1 MLPETKGG
9 MHRLHAAWLRDND
22 AMVFPLPQ
30 KSQSP
35 WLIGTTSAAPTHP
48 ALDGDLTVDVA
59 VIGAGITGLSSAL
72 ALQREGLRVAVVE
85 RDHVGAGT
93 TGHTTAK
100 LSSLQGLKYTR
111 LASRRGN
118 ETARA
123 YATLNE
129 QAIREIH
136 RLVEGFG
143 IDCDYRVQ
151 SNYTYAESPDEL
163 KRIESE
169 VDAAGEAGLPVEY
182 VDDVPLPFEVA
193 GAVRLDGQAEF
204 HPVRFLSGLSKAFIR
219 AGGRI
224 FERTQAVK
232 LHDGEPCR
240 VDTDRG
246 RITADKAIVA
256 TQFPFPDRALF
267 FARIH
272 PERSYA
278 LGARIEGA
286 PPPGMFINA
295 GSPVRSIRSHPF
307 GPEEL
312 LLIGGEGHK
321 VGQGGST
328 AARYERLR
336 DFAVENFAVRSID
349 YRWSTQDNLSVD
361 EAPYVGRLTPRSRAL
376 FVATGFGKWGLAMG
390 VASAAI
396 LTDGVLERESPLG
409 SLLDPNRIPS
419 RRSAIEMAV
428 ENTNVAFHFI
438 GDRLTKRAPL
448 EADNLAPGRGKVVA
462 NGRRQLAISKG
473 RDGTV
478 QVVSARC
485 THLGCIVEWNDAE
498 RSWDCPCHGSR
509 FGPGGEVLNGPAV
522 RPLDPQPIE

>member
-1 MLPETKGG
+1 MGRVTRRP
-9 MHRLHAAWLRDND
+9 ASA
-22 AMVFPLPQ
+22 PLPPE
-30 KSQSP
+30 SQSP
-35 WLIGTTSAAPTHP
+35 WLLGTPAEPEHH

-72 ALQREGLRVAVVE
+72 SLQREGLTVAVLE
-85 RDHVGAGT
+85 RDHVGAGA

-100 LSSLQGLKYTR
+100 LSSLQGTKYRR
-111 LASRRGN
+111 LASRRGKD
-118 ETARA
+118 TARA

-129 QAIREIH
+129 QAIGEIR
-136 RLVEGFG
+136 RLVEELE
-143 IDCDYRVQ
+143 IDCDHRVQ
-151 SNYTYAESPDEL
+151 PNYTYAESTDEL
-163 KRIESE
+163 QRIESE
-169 VDAAGEAGLPVEY
+169 VDAATAAGLPVEY
-182 VDDVPLPFEVA
+182 VDDAPLPFEVA

-204 HPVRFLSGLSKAFIR
+204 HPVKFLRGLAAAFVR
-219 AGGRI
+219 AGGTI
-224 FERTQAVK
+224 FEGTQAVK
-232 LHDGEPCR
+232 LHGGEPCR
-240 VDTDRG
+240 VQSDRG

-256 TQFPFPDRALF
+256 TQFPYADPALF
-267 FARIH
+267 FARMH

-278 LGARIEGA
+278 LAARIDGD

-295 GSPVRSIRSHPF
+295 GGPVRSIRAHPF
-307 GPEEL
+307 GSDEL

-328 AARYERLR
+328 TARYERLR
-336 DFAVENFAVRSID
+336 DFAAENFAVRSFEH
-349 YRWSTQDNLSVD
+349 RWSTQDNLTVD
-361 EAPYVGRLTPRSRAL
+361 EAPYVGRLTPRSRGL

-396 LTDGVLERESPLG
+396 LTDAVLERENALG
-409 SLLDPNRIPS
+409 SLFDPNRIPS
-419 RRSAIEMAV
+419 RRSAIEMAR
-428 ENTNVAFHFI
+428 ENTNAAFHLV

-448 EADNLAPGRGKVVA
+448 ATGDLEPGQGKVVGS
-462 NGRRQLAISKG
+462 GRRQLAVSKDD
-473 RDGTV
+473 DGGV

-522 RPLDPQPIE
+522 HGLRAIG